1 MPLDFVLRGGMHESR
16 KTQKRHLRA
25 FNTTLL
31 FGDVTGD
38 GRSDL
43 LIEWTHR
50 ELHVYVGVPG
60 PGLFSRQ
67 PQKVA
72 VAVPNDEE
80 YTWLADLNGDGK
92 QDILM
97 HHPSTIE
104 PHRLTVLIAR

>member
-1 MPLDFVLRGGMHESR
+1 MHER
-16 KTQKRHLRA
+16 RRTQEHYLRA

-31 FGDVTGD
+31 IGDVTGD

-50 ELHVYVGVPG
+50 ELRVYVGVPG
-60 PGLFSRQ
+60 PGLFSPQ
-67 PQKVA
+67 PQKVS

-80 YTWLADLNGDGK
+80 YIWLADLNGDGK

-97 HHPSTIE
+97 HHSSNIE
-104 PHRLTVLIAR
+104 PHQLTMLVAQ